1 MNKEELDMFNYYL
14 NSHNSLDVILNPIE
28 VKNLIIFGAGKIA
41 GEIIKKTNF
50 FKKIQNFDLV
60 DSDKNK
66 IGRKIYNKEIKSP
79 KILEKDNR
87 MVLIAT
93 AQFYDE
99 VYNKIIKI
107 KGSNSSILSGLII

>member
-1 MNKEELDMFNYYL
+1 M
-14 NSHNSLDVILNPIE
+14 
-28 VKNLIIFGAGKIA
+28 
-41 GEIIKKTNF
+41 
-50 FKKIQNFDLV
+50 V

-66 IGRKIYNKEIKSP
+66 IGKKIYNKEVKSP
-79 KILEKDNR
+79 NLLVKDSR

>member
-1 MNKEELDMFNYYL
+1 
-14 NSHNSLDVILNPIE
+14 
-28 VKNLIIFGAGKIA
+28 
-41 GEIIKKTNF
+41 
-50 FKKIQNFDLV
+50 
-60 DSDKNK
+60 
-66 IGRKIYNKEIKSP
+66 
-79 KILEKDNR
+79 

>member
-1 MNKEELDMFNYYL
+1 M
-14 NSHNSLDVILNPIE
+14 
-28 VKNLIIFGAGKIA
+28 
-41 GEIIKKTNF
+41 
-50 FKKIQNFDLV
+50 V

-66 IGRKIYNKEIKSP
+66 IGEKIYNKEVKSP
-79 KILEKDNR
+79 KILEKDSR